1 MSRPLLR
8 LVGPAAGLVA
18 LTGSL
23 GVVCAAP
30 AAVATTTAAPTA
42 SATASPTTSP
52 TSAVPTASATPTTTA
67 SATAGAS
74 PTASAT
80 ASSTATATPTASST
94 ATATPTASTTATATA
109 TATATPTASATTAP
123 APVPAGPVGAP
134 AQPAAA
140 GDVVALLPAPAA
152 GQTQIQ
158 IGAFNDLHGRLESP
172 RKNAAGAPVGG
183 TGQLAGALD
192 ALRAQQPNTV
202 VASVGDNIGA
212 STFTS
217 FIQQDAPTIA
227 ALNAMDVA
235 VSAVGNHEFDKGYA
249 DLTGRVDGLA
259 DFPYLGANV
268 LKADGS
274 PALQAYDVVDVG
286 GVDVGFVGVVT
297 QATPSLVAPDGIRD
311 LRFTDPVAA
320 ANTVAAQLSD
330 GNDANGEADVVVL
343 LAHEGSE
350 GTDCATVRTSG
361 EFGKIVQGASAQVD
375 AILSGHTHVLY
386 DCEYPVAG
394 KQVPRPVL
402 SAESY
407 SVAVDRL
414 VMNVD
419 DATGEVVAQAHQV
432 IPVEGFTPDPQ
443 VQGIVD
449 EAVAFARTEGAR
461 PVGRITTDVKRAF
474 AGAEDDR
481 GTQSP
486 LANLIADAQLQQ
498 TRGAGAQIAL
508 MNPGGVRD
516 DLDFAQ
522 SGTEGDGVVTYAEAA
537 AVQPFANS
545 VVTVTLTGAQVR
557 QALEQQWQPAG
568 SSRPVLALGVS
579 RGFFF
584 TYDPAAPAGRRVTSV
599 TLDGV
604 PLDPAAPYRVTVNSF
619 LASGGDNFTALA
631 GGTARTELG
640 RTDLEAFTAF
650 LGLPENQ
657 GLSADQRPRS
667 AVAAA
672 PAPSPSAPA
681 PTGAPAPAPTS
692 SAPAAPVV
700 TRPTTTRP
708 AVRPVVRPT
717 TRPAVRPTARPTTRP
732 SAARSGTLAHT
743 GADVAPYVAGGAGLV
758 LVGGLLLALSR
769 RRPGARA

>member
-18 LTGSL
+18 FTGSL
-23 GVVCAAP
+23 GVVCAGLAP
-30 AAVATTTAAPTA
+30 AALA
-42 SATASPTTSP
+42 
-52 TSAVPTASATPTTTA
+52 
-67 SATAGAS
+67 
-74 PTASAT
+74 
-80 ASSTATATPTASST
+80 ATATVSP
-94 ATATPTASTTATATA
+94 TATATA
-109 TATATPTASATTAP
+109 TATAAP
-123 APVPAGPVGAP
+123 APVPAGQVG
-134 AQPAAA
+134 
-140 GDVVALLPAPAA
+140 ALLPAPAA
-152 GQTQIQ
+152 GQTQVQ
-158 IGAFNDLHGRLESP
+158 IGAFNDLHGRLEAP
-172 RKNAAGAPVGG
+172 DETDDGAPIGG
-183 TGQLAGALD
+183 AAQLAGALD
-192 ALRAQQPNTV
+192 AMRAQQPNTV

-217 FIQQDAPTIA
+217 FIQQDAPTLEALDAMGVA
-227 ALNAMDVA
+227 A
-235 VSAVGNHEFDKGYA
+235 SAVGNHEFDKGYE
-249 DLTGRVDGLA
+249 DLTGRVDELA
-259 DFPYLGANV
+259 GFPYLGANV
-268 LKADGS
+268 LRADGS
-274 PALQAYDVVDVG
+274 PALDAYDVVDVG
-286 GVDVGFVGVVT
+286 GVSVGFVGVVT
-297 QATPSLVAPDGIRD
+297 QATPSLVAPDGIRG

-320 ANTVAAQLSD
+320 TNRVAAQLSD
-330 GNDANGEADVVVL
+330 GDAANGEADVVVL

-350 GTDCATVRTSG
+350 GTDCEGVRTSG

-394 KQVPRPVL
+394 KRVARPVL

-414 VMNVD
+414 VLNVD

-432 IPVEGFTPDPQ
+432 LPVEGFAPDAG
-443 VQGIVD
+443 VQAIVE
-449 EAVAFARTEGAR
+449 EAVAFAEEEGAR

-557 QALEQQWQPAG
+557 RALEQQWQPAG

-579 RGFFF
+579 RGFSF
-584 TYDPAAPAGRRVTSV
+584 TYDPAAPAGQRITSV

-631 GGTARTELG
+631 EGSARTELG

-657 GLSADQRPRS
+657 GLTADQRPRS

-672 PAPSPSAPA
+672 PAPSPTATAPA
-681 PTGAPAPAPTS
+681 PTGAPAPSPTS
-692 SAPAAPVV
+692 AAPLVPVV
-700 TRPTTTRP
+700 TRPTATPP
-708 AVRPVVRPT
+708 A
-717 TRPAVRPTARPTTRP
+717 ARPTTRP
-732 SAARSGTLAHT
+732 LVRPTSRPAAVSGRLAHT
-743 GADVAPYVAGGAGLV
+743 GTDVAPYAAGGAGLV
-758 LVGGLLLALSR
+758 LVGGVLLALSR
-769 RRPGARA
+769 RRAGARG